1 MIQWFPGHM
10 AKAKREIAAA
20 LSLVDIVFELV
31 DARVPTSSR
40 NPMLSDIIKNKPRLV
55 IMTKAAIADPAQ
67 TPLWEREIRAEGR
80 EVLTVDAV
88 TGENI
93 KKITP
98 MAGALAT
105 TAKKKVPGMKARPV
119 RAMIIGIPNVG
130 KSTLINRLVGRR
142 AAAVGSR
149 PGVTKAQQW
158 IRINPRLELLDTP
171 GILWPKF
178 EDRAVAMHLA
188 LTGAI
193 KSEILS
199 FIEIGEYFIDFLRD
213 HYPDA
218 FKERYGIEAGV
229 SKPDLARH
237 IASTRGVTGDDYYEK
252 AFALVINDFQNARVG
267 RITLDR
273 IEKPI

>member
-31 DARVPTSSR
+31 DARVPASSR

-105 TAKKKVPGMKARPV
+105 TAKKRF
-119 RAMIIGIPNVG
+119 RA
-130 KSTLINRLVGRR
+130 
-142 AAAVGSR
+142 
-149 PGVTKAQQW
+149 
-158 IRINPRLELLDTP
+158 
-171 GILWPKF
+171 
-178 EDRAVAMHLA
+178 
-188 LTGAI
+188 
-193 KSEILS
+193 
-199 FIEIGEYFIDFLRD
+199 
-213 HYPDA
+213 
-218 FKERYGIEAGV
+218 
-229 SKPDLARH
+229 
-237 IASTRGVTGDDYYEK
+237 
-252 AFALVINDFQNARVG
+252 
-267 RITLDR
+267 
-273 IEKPI
+273 